1 MKWVLQCCGSHFT
14 VFEVKK
20 KEPVSPTSAT
30 EPESKPTLTTDTALE
45 PTHPVESEPATMF
58 FPEPKPAT
66 MSILRPEPTVRSIP
80 ESAPAAQSIPEPVSL
95 ARQLVVHGSRSTTC
109 PHPQTLSSSTCLFCY
124 LDDPVPSGDLP
135 TPLVL
140 FSLLAPSSP
149 LSLPSPLV
157 PYSSSAPPSLL
168 ALFSSTLGFLI
179 PSSAL

>member
-1 MKWVLQCCGSHFT
+1 MEWVLQCCGSHFT

-20 KEPVSPTSAT
+20 QEPVSPTSAT
-30 EPESKPTLTTDTALE
+30 EPESKPALTTDTALE
-45 PTHPVESEPATMF
+45 PTHPVEPEPATMF

-95 ARQLVVHGSRSTTC
+95 ASQLVVHGSRSHTC
-109 PHPQTLSSSTCLFCY
+109 PHPRTLSSSTCPVCY
-124 LDDPVPSGDLP
+124 LYDPVPSGDLP
-135 TPLVL
+135 PLLVQ

-157 PYSSSAPPSLL
+157 PYSFSAPPRAS
-168 ALFSSTLGFLI
+168 
-179 PSSAL
+179 